1 MSRAW
6 RLPAS
11 RPLQLL
17 LLNVLGSAAA
27 VAAPAYYRLDPD
39 HSFVHFEVVHF
50 GTSTLRGRFGPL
62 SGDVMLDR
70 EAGRGDVG
78 MRVATARVST
88 GLAVLDARLRQAD
101 LLASDEYPEAFF
113 VATRFRFE
121 DGKVAEV
128 RGEFTWRGTSMPL
141 SLFALRFGCR
151 NDARGEVCGGDF
163 EGEFL
168 RGEFGATFGLPLV
181 SNRVG
186 LRVQVEA
193 VRQ

>member
-1 MSRAW
+1 MVHAAVSRWSSAGA
-6 RLPAS
+6 LGFFAQQPQS
-11 RPLQLL
+11 RSTSVTAITVRPGVDPEAIRTLARERFQVAIAGGLGPLQGR
-17 LLNVLGSAAA
+17 VFRIGHLGDMNAPMILGCLAGVEAA
-27 VAAPAYYRLDPD
+27 
-39 HSFVHFEVVHF
+39 
-50 GTSTLRGRFGPL
+50 LRVQGVPCG
-62 SGDVMLDR
+62 GG
-70 EAGRGDVG
+70 A
-78 MRVATARVST
+78 
-88 GLAVLDARLRQAD
+88 LDA
-101 LLASDEYPEAFF
+101 
-113 VATRFRFE
+113 ATE